1 MLAAP
6 AAKRAKHTRVARANE
21 KKHARIKGCLEE
33 METDLVPAYKIAC
46 ALNVLHKTP
55 KSLARE
61 LSSAVAIFFDFDD
74 CHFVRAPVFISLA
87 YANKLDDDAL
97 CAALAH
103 AALAASALNS
113 VSKLFEAA
121 GLTAKLLKL
130 KLEPAGPSALELVL
144 APPNPNHVI
153 LHMTP
158 GGHEVDYVHYGT
170 HDPESEPSKFLVPTE
185 NCHDPDDL
193 AALIVQRA
201 PRTPRA

>member
-6 AAKRAKHTRVARANE
+6 AAKRAKTRVARANE
-21 KKHARIKGCLEE
+21 KEHARIKDCLEE
-33 METDLVPAYKIAC
+33 MEFDLVPAYKIAC
-46 ALNVLHKTP
+46 AMNVRHKTP
-55 KSLARE
+55 RSLARE
-61 LSSAVAIFFDFDD
+61 LSSAVAISFDFDD

-113 VSKLFEAA
+113 VSKLFEVA
-121 GLTAKLLKL
+121 GLTANLL
-130 KLEPAGPSALELVL
+130 KLEPAGPTALELVP
-144 APPNPNHVI
+144 AAPNPNHVI
-153 LHMTP
+153 LHMTT
-158 GGHEVDYVHYGT
+158 GGLEVDYVHYGT
-170 HDPESEPSKFLVPTE
+170 HDPESEPSKFLVPTA